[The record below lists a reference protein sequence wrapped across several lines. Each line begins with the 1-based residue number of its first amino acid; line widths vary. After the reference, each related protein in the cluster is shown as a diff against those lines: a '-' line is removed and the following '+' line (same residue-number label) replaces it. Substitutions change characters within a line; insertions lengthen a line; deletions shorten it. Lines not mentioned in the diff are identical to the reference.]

1 MKYFNATVLTKGKKT
16 DYGLYAESKKEAM
29 YLAKIKYTGIVI
41 KVAEASPPLEDQI
54 KKFKD
59 TLMKNVQKRKINPDR
74 QIGAI
79 RQVAVMTN
87 AGISVHDA
95 FSEIADATDDRVLE
109 DVFSSIADDINSG
122 LSLSQ
127 SMNNFRFEL
136 GNLTLAM
143 VQLGEKTGNMAEA
156 MYSLADMLEEI
167 RRNVIKFKKAMAY
180 PRNVMIAMAVAF
192 TILISYVVPQFKEIF
207 EELGAELPLP
217 TRILLFLE
225 HLFNTYGLYVLGG
238 LILGFLVFKY
248 TIDHNKEARYG
259 WHKFL
264 NRTYL
269 IKNLIHFST
278 LNRFTLVFS
287 ELVRAGIPIAEA
299 LDTSIDMIDN
309 LPLKEKLGTVRSS
322 VEKGATLNSALKE
335 TELFENM
342 IIQMIAA
349 GESSGQLDAMLEKVM
364 EYYKMR
370 FDAIIDGLSEAIEPI
385 MLFFIA
391 GMVILL
397 ALGIFL
403 PMWDMGNAVQG
414 RPTG

>member
-41 KVAEASPPLEDQI
+41 KVTESSPPLEDQL

-59 TLMKNVQKRKINPDR
+59 NLLKNVQKRKINPDR

-79 RQVAVMTN
+79 RQIAVMTN

-207 EELGAELPLP
+207 EELGATLPLP

-248 TIDHNKEARYG
+248 TIDHNRDARYR
-259 WHKFL
+259 WHQLL

-322 VEKGATLNSALKE
+322 VEKGAQLNTALKE
-335 TELFENM
+335 TGLFENM
-342 IIQMIAA
+342 IIQMISA
-349 GESSGQLDAMLEKVM
+349 GESSGQLDSMLEKVT

-414 RPTG
+414 RPTS